1 MSLFQRAF
9 LYVTRK
15 RAKTAILFL
24 LLTVIATL
32 VLSGAAI
39 KGAVKTAQL
48 NVRQALGGIFTMR
61 QNTSDSSKWESQK
74 VGDFGYQSFYMGK
87 QLSVGLADMIMDK
100 VKGIRGYNASAISY
114 VVAANAQ
121 GKVLE
126 LLESENGDGGLG
138 GILGSYGDFASTVTT
153 LLTRTRSLTVILR
166 VDIWSWLRGGILHT
180 RIRIR

>member
-61 QNTSDSSKWESQK
+61 QNTSDSSPAHWLQ
-74 VGDFGYQSFYMGK
+74 QH
-87 QLSVGLADMIMDK
+87 
-100 VKGIRGYNASAISY
+100 R
-114 VVAANAQ
+114 
-121 GKVLE
+121 
-126 LLESENGDGGLG
+126 
-138 GILGSYGDFASTVTT
+138 
-153 LLTRTRSLTVILR
+153 ILR
-166 VDIWSWLRGGILHT
+166 SHCSP
-180 RIRIR
+180 

>member
-74 VGDFGYQSFYMGK
+74 S
-87 QLSVGLADMIMDK
+87 
-100 VKGIRGYNASAISY
+100 GISAINLSIWASSY
-114 VVAANAQ
+114 PWD
-121 GKVLE
+121 LP
-126 LLESENGDGGLG
+126 
-138 GILGSYGDFASTVTT
+138 I
-153 LLTRTRSLTVILR
+153 
-166 VDIWSWLRGGILHT
+166 
-180 RIRIR
+180 